1 MPYETRNTCYS
12 VSHDKGVVNRGT
24 AIQYHV
30 THTYQTPPVQ
40 RHACIVK
47 ALQQSLEACLAVP
60 GSVRLSAG
68 SLALPMFLRSAK
80 VQGHGPGQLPAR
92 EDQRGRREPEAARLD
107 ARAAGAVVPEDLG
120 HRVRAP
126 LCTPA
131 SWPPYFVAQGHL
143 ALCCTSC
150 VAHHWLSS
158 YCAQLAEQTGSSSP
172 SSGKQ
177 DCAFGG
183 LERVLLMGNRSQCLG
198 LRDCAGPRSACRRSL
213 PRAGNRR
220 RRASRPSAAGRCRC
234 APSIARTDTHTAGHS
249 RSLRA

>member
-40 RHACIVK
+40 RHAASSRHCSRAWK
-47 ALQQSLEACLAVP
+47 PAGGARQRAAER
-60 GSVRLSAG
+60 RLTCS
-68 SLALPMFLRSAK
+68 PHVLRSAK

-234 APSIARTDTHTAGHS
+234 APSIARTDTHTADTVG
-249 RSLRA
+249 LRA